1 MHSHVGGRL
10 ELLVVPQHRKRFV
23 PERGEGREP
32 AEQTDEHERPRLWSK
47 QLAGVGQS
55 ADHADQGSQ
64 REGHEGCVSLYQS
77 AQPIAGERTEEP
89 TGADR
94 RCIDQSRFHRLTP
107 GGWRGRN
114 AWSCYRCPD
123 DGRRR
128 RLRRSVGPF
137 RGADGDGTK
146 PVGRVR
152 VELEPALPAADA
164 AAAPFRLTG
173 LESRCVV
180 ELAREPAAGWPW
192 RAFASFIDLQNSTLE
207 LCAVKSGD
215 GFLNNRRVA
224 ELDKRESPRLAGC
237 AINRQEDFVDV
248 ADLRKERFEF

>member
-64 REGHEGCVSLYQS
+64 REGHEGCMSLYQS
-77 AQPIAGERTEEP
+77 TQPIAGERTEEP

-94 RCIDQSRFHRLTP
+94 RCIDQSRFHRRTP

-114 AWSCYRCPD
+114 AW
-123 DGRRR
+123 GRGTDA
-128 RLRRSVGPF
+128 LTTG
-137 RGADGDGTK
+137 GAGG
-146 PVGRVR
+146 
-152 VELEPALPAADA
+152 
-164 AAAPFRLTG
+164 
-173 LESRCVV
+173 CVV
-180 ELAREPAAGWPW
+180 
-192 RAFASFIDLQNSTLE
+192 
-207 LCAVKSGD
+207 
-215 GFLNNRRVA
+215 
-224 ELDKRESPRLAGC
+224 RLAHFGVQM
-237 AINRQEDFVDV
+237 AT
-248 ADLRKERFEF
+248 ERSR